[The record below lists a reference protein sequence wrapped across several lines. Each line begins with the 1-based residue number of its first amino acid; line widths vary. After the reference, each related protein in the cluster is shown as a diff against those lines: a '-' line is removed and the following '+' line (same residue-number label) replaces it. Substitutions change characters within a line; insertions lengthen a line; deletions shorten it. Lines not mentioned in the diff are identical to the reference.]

1 MRNNNQ
7 EIPPLLA
14 QALDA
19 TEDLIYVMRVEPG
32 RFVYHFLNEAAS
44 KFSGVT
50 SRDLGKSFLEVYAQ
64 QPEMAQYLHNKYNRV
79 LAHGESMRFEDGYLL
94 PNGLLSGESIISP
107 VRNKDKVITHLICI
121 TRDYTE
127 RNQYQEK
134 LRYYAYHDELTQL
147 FNRRFLSEYVL
158 EEGILYLLDIDNFK
172 NINDMLGHD
181 NGDTLLIEVTDRIK
195 KIFST
200 EEIICR
206 MGGDEFLIISGNPSD
221 KPERIAERV
230 LRIMDKVF
238 LLKGREV
245 KITASLGVSRVS
257 TEIELSNAL
266 RHAAIAL
273 HHAKSLGRS
282 RYHIFDTSL
291 QYEQIIRFNLE
302 LELNNCVEKQE
313 LQLLYQPIYSVK
325 QQQVITVEALLRW
338 NKNHTQMVSPA
349 EFIPVAEETRLI
361 IPIGEWVIRQACRD
375 LPQLQQKY
383 GQSIRVAINISRVQ
397 LDEPDF
403 IERLN
408 QIAREEGIPAHY
420 IDLEITES
428 VATSNTV
435 EEQSSLV
442 KLREQ
447 GYTISLDD
455 FGTGYSSLSMLTRLP
470 IDTIKIDRSF
480 VTQMNPPV
488 LKALIMMA
496 EALSLNVVAEG
507 IEDQEQCQHLL
518 ELGYTEFQGYWFSHP
533 VAAAQLPELSS
544 FPYAPRGPGQ

>member
-1 MRNNNQ
+1 VRNDNQ

-14 QALDA
+14 IAMDA

-32 RFVYHFLNEAAS
+32 RFVYSFLNEAAS
-44 KFSGVT
+44 RFSGVT
-50 SRDLGKSFLEVYAQ
+50 SQDIGKSFFEVYAEQ
-64 QPEMAQYLHNKYNRV
+64 MEMAQYLHNKYNRV

-94 PNGLLSGESIISP
+94 PNGMLSGESIISP
-107 VRNKDKVITHLICI
+107 VRNEDRIITHLICI

-127 RNQYQEK
+127 RNQYQEQ

-147 FNRRFLSEYVL
+147 FNRRFLNEYIL
-158 EEGILYLLDIDNFK
+158 DEGILYLMDIDNFK

-181 NGDTLLIEVTDRIK
+181 NGDTLLIEVTERIK
-195 KIFST
+195 NVFGP
-200 EEIICR
+200 EEIIFR
-206 MGGDEFLIISGNPSD
+206 MGGDEFLIISKNPTAD
-221 KPERIAERV
+221 PEQIAERV
-230 LRIMDKVF
+230 LRIMDELF
-238 LLKGREV
+238 LLKGRQV
-245 KITASLGVSRVS
+245 RITASLGVSRVS
-257 TEIELSNAL
+257 SEIGLSTAL
-266 RHAAIAL
+266 RHVDIAL

-291 QYEQIIRFNLE
+291 RYEQIIRFDLE
-302 LELNNCVEKQE
+302 LELNNCLEKDE
-313 LQLLYQPIYSVK
+313 LQLVYQPIYSVK
-325 QQQVITVEALLRW
+325 QQKVITVEALLRW
-338 NKNHTQMVSPA
+338 NKNHSQIVSPA

-383 GQSIRVAINISRVQ
+383 GHSIRVAVNISRIQ

-408 QIAREEGIPAHY
+408 QIVQEEGISARY

-488 LKALIMMA
+488 LKALITMA
-496 EALSLNVVAEG
+496 EALDLNVVAEG
-507 IEDQEQCQHLL
+507 IEDQKQCQHLL
-518 ELGYTEFQGYWFSHP
+518 KLGYTEFQGYWFSYP
-533 VAAAQLPELSS
+533 VAAGQLPSLSS
-544 FPYAPRGPGQ
+544 FPYAPTDLS

>member
-1 MRNNNQ
+1 MRNDNH

-44 KFSGVT
+44 RFSGVT
-50 SRDLGKSFLEVYAQ
+50 SRDLGKSFFEVYAQ
-64 QPEMAQYLHNKYNRV
+64 QPEMAQYLHHKYNRV

-107 VRNKDKVITHLICI
+107 IYNEEQVITHLICI

-181 NGDTLLIEVTDRIK
+181 NGDTLLVEVTDRIK
-195 KIFST
+195 KVFST
-200 EEIICR
+200 EEIIFR
-206 MGGDEFLIISGNPSD
+206 MGGDEFLIISRNSAD
-221 KPERIAERV
+221 IPERVAERV
-230 LRIMDKVF
+230 LRMMDNIF

-245 KITASLGVSRVS
+245 RITASLGVSRVS
-257 TEIELSNAL
+257 AETELSTAL
-266 RHAAIAL
+266 RHADIAL

-291 QYEQIIRFNLE
+291 RYEQIIRFDLE
-302 LELNNCVEKQE
+302 LELNNCLEKQE

-325 QQQVITVEALLRW
+325 QQQVITIEALLRW

-375 LPQLQQKY
+375 LPQLKQKY
-383 GQSIRVAINISRVQ
+383 GPSIRVAINISRIQ
-397 LDEPDF
+397 LDEPNF

-408 QIAREEGIPAHY
+408 QIVQEEGIPPYY

-442 KLREQ
+442 QLREQ

-480 VTQMNPPV
+480 VTQMNAPV

-496 EALSLNVVAEG
+496 DALRLNVVAEG

-518 ELGYTEFQGYWFSHP
+518 ELGYTEFQGYWFSYP
-533 VAAAQLPELSS
+533 VAAAQLPPLSS
-544 FPYAPRGPGQ
+544 FPYAPIDPD